1 MSEGTSGSPGGERSK
16 WCSRCG
22 CVKPIE
28 AFHRNKG
35 NKDGCNYWCR
45 DCMSEYRIDRRRE
58 AAPISER
65 PQDPGERWLPIG
77 GYEGLYEVSNQGR
90 VWSLARVDAR
100 GSAHGGR
107 LLRCSS
113 RGRGRGHPAGS
124 LTDSEGVKRSFFV
137 HQEVAKAFI
146 GPSPF
151 EGAVVRHLNDIPT
164 DNRVENLA
172 WGTRFEN
179 QQDAVRNGRNA
190 NANKKSCPRGHE
202 FSEVNTISWDNPN
215 GGITRICRACTN
227 GGASHRRRKGEAW
240 TVGQLADAWYRRHRD
255 IGLRS
260 RMSTAEMMER
270 YG

>member
-1 MSEGTSGSPGGERSK
+1 MSEATSGSQGGERSK

-22 CVKPIE
+22 CVKSIE

-35 NKDGCNYWCR
+35 SKDGRNYWCR

-58 AAPISER
+58 AAPIPER
-65 PQDPGERWLPIG
+65 PQNPGERWLPIV
-77 GYEGLYEVSNQGR
+77 GYEGLYEVSSQGR
-90 VWSLARVDAR
+90 VWSLARVDTR
-100 GSAHGGR
+100 GSARSGG
-107 LLRCSS
+107 LLRCGS
-113 RGRGRGHPAGS
+113 RGRGRGHPAGI
-124 LTDSEGVKRSFFV
+124 LTDREGAKRSFFV
-137 HQEVAKAFI
+137 HQEMAKAFI

-172 WGTRFEN
+172 WGTRLEN
-179 QQDAVRNGRNA
+179 QRDAVRNGRNA
-190 NANKKSCPRGHE
+190 NANKKSCLRGHE

-227 GGASHRRRKGEAW
+227 GGTSHRRCKGEAW